1 MEDME
6 DFFFV
11 YAILIERSGCRST
24 TYSNK
29 QKNDISQGKSPKI
42 CRFSVYV
49 QRLLI
54 RDVKQHEYCHLHDN
68 AEREFLL
75 AQRKAQIQ
83 CIYA

>member
-6 DFFFV
+6 DFFV
-11 YAILIERSGCRST
+11 YAILIERSGRRSIT
-24 TYSNK
+24 SSNK

-49 QRLLI
+49 QWLLTQ
-54 RDVKQHEYCHLHDN
+54 DVKQHEYRQLHNN
-68 AEREFLL
+68 AERELL
-75 AQRKAQIQ
+75 QAQRKAQIQ